1 MMAIVFATA
10 VIGYP
15 ARSTPTEKNQV
26 ELFWTGVLGLLALSW
41 LVMAIRTARGIA
53 QLPRLERVAPVAD
66 ADCPSVS
73 ILLSAR
79 DEAVKMPQ
87 ALPTLLAQD
96 YPDYEVV
103 AVDDRSGDATAQILD
118 DFARRHSNLKV
129 VHLKELPRGWLGKPH
144 GLYTAWQHAR
154 GDWLVFTD
162 ADVRFAPDLLRR
174 ALGVARQRSWDHV
187 TLTGLVEARGFWEKV
202 VVSFF
207 AFGFLLY
214 TEPWNVSN
222 PRSKKYFGV
231 GSFQLVRRSAYEAAG
246 THQRLA
252 MEVVDDVKLGKIV
265 KQAGARSGVALPGER
280 VRVRWQEGLSNVI
293 RGTTKN
299 FFAAAAFSLPMVA
312 AQVLAILAV
321 NILPFLAL
329 VVFSGLPRLLAAAS
343 VGIILLMHART
354 AHDLHVSPL
363 YALTHPL
370 GAAIFAYMILR
381 STVVTLWRGGVVWR
395 DTFYSID
402 DLKKGVV

>member
-1 MMAIVFATA
+1 MAIVFLTT

-15 ARSTPTEKNQV
+15 ARSTLTEKNQV
-26 ELFWTGVLGLLALSW
+26 ELFWTGVLGLLALAW
-41 LVMAIRTARGIA
+41 LVQAIRVARGVA
-53 QLPRLERVAPVAD
+53 QLPRLERVTPLAD

-96 YPDYEVV
+96 YPDYEVI
-103 AVDDRSGDATAQILD
+103 AVDDRSGDATGGILD
-118 DFARRHSNLKV
+118 DFARRHPHLKV

-154 GDWLVFTD
+154 GEWLVFTD
-162 ADVRFAPDLLRR
+162 ADVHFSPDLLRR
-174 ALGVARQRSWDHV
+174 ALGVARQQHWDHV
-187 TLTGLVEARGFWEKV
+187 TLTGLVEAKGFWEKV
-202 VVSFF
+202 VVSYF
-207 AFGFLLY
+207 AFGFMLY

-231 GSFQLVRRSAYEAAG
+231 GSFQLVRRTAYQAAG

-280 VRVRWQEGLSNVI
+280 VRVRWQEGLSNII

-299 FFAAAAFSLPMVA
+299 FFAAAGFSLLMVA

-329 VVFSGLPRLLAAAS
+329 AVFSGLPRLLAAAS
-343 VGIILLMHART
+343 VSIILLMHART
-354 AHDLHVSPL
+354 ARDLHNSL
-363 YALTHPL
+363 FYALTHPL
-370 GAAIFAYMILR
+370 GSAIFAYMILR
-381 STVVTLWRGGVVWR
+381 STAVTLGRGGVVWR
-395 DTFYSID
+395 DTFYS
-402 DLKKGVV
+402 LEELRKGIV

>member
-1 MMAIVFATA
+1 MELLWTA
-10 VIGYP
+10 LLGVI
-15 ARSTPTEKNQV
+15 A
-26 ELFWTGVLGLLALSW
+26 LGW
-41 LVMAIRTARGIA
+41 IVMAIRAARGIGR
-53 QLPRLERVAPVAD
+53 LPRLECVAPLAD
-66 ADCPSVS
+66 ADCPSLS

-103 AVDDRSGDATAQILD
+103 AVDDRSSDATAQILD
-118 DFARRHSNLKV
+118 DFAGRHSNLKV
-129 VHLKELPRGWLGKPH
+129 VHLKELPPGWLGKPH

-162 ADVRFAPDLLRR
+162 ADVRFSPDLLRR
-174 ALGVARQRSWDHV
+174 AVAVVRRQGWDHV
-187 TLTGLVEARGFWEKV
+187 TLAGLVEAHGFWEKV
-202 VVSFF
+202 AVSYF
-207 AFGFLLY
+207 ALGFVLY
-214 TEPWNVSN
+214 HEPWNVSD

-231 GSFQLVRRSAYEAAG
+231 GSFQMVRRSAYEAAG
-246 THQRLA
+246 THQRLK
-252 MEVVDDVKLGKIV
+252 MEVIDDVKLGKII
-265 KQAGARSGVALPGER
+265 KQAGFRSGVALPKER
-280 VRVRWQEGLSNVI
+280 VRLRWQEGLSNII

-299 FFAAAAFSLPMVA
+299 FFAATGFSLPVAA
-312 AQVLAILAV
+312 AQVLAILLA

-329 VVFSGLPRLLAAAS
+329 LLLPGLPGLLAALT
-343 VGIILLMHART
+343 VLVLLLMHALI
-354 AHDLHVSPL
+354 AHDLHISPL
-363 YALTHPL
+363 YAFTHPL

-395 DTFYSID
+395 DTFYSIE

>member
-1 MMAIVFATA
+1 
-10 VIGYP
+10 
-15 ARSTPTEKNQV
+15 V

-41 LVMAIRTARGIA
+41 LVMAIRVARGIA
-53 QLPRLERVAPVAD
+53 QLPRLERVAPLAD
-66 ADCPSVS
+66 DDCPSVS

-103 AVDDRSGDATAQILD
+103 AVDDRSGDATGPILD

-129 VHLKELPRGWLGKPH
+129 IHLKELPPGWLGKPH

-174 ALGVARQRSWDHV
+174 AMAVVRAQGWDHV
-187 TLTGLVEARGFWEKV
+187 TLTGLVEAQGFWEKV
-202 VVSFF
+202 VVSYF
-207 AFGFLLY
+207 AFGFVLY

-231 GSFQLVRRSAYEAAG
+231 GSFQMVRRSGYEAAG
-246 THQRLA
+246 THKRLA

-265 KQAGARSGVALPGER
+265 KQAGFRSGVALPQER

-299 FFAAAAFSLPMVA
+299 FFAATGFSLPVVA
-312 AQVLAILAV
+312 AQVMAILLV

-329 VVFSGLPRLLAAAS
+329 FLLSGLPRLLAAVA
-343 VGIILLMHART
+343 VVVILLMHTRT
-354 AHDLHVSPL
+354 AYDLRISPL
-363 YALTHPL
+363 YAFTHPL

-381 STVVTLWRGGVVWR
+381 STVVTLGRGGVVWR
-395 DTFYSID
+395 DTFYSLD
-402 DLKKGVV
+402 ELRKGLV

>member
-1 MMAIVFATA
+1 M
-10 VIGYP
+10 
-15 ARSTPTEKNQV
+15 
-26 ELFWTGVLGLLALSW
+26 ELFWTALLGVIALGW
-41 LVMAIRTARGIA
+41 MVMAIRVARGLTK
-53 QLPRLERVAPVAD
+53 LPQLERVAPLAD

-103 AVDDRSGDATAQILD
+103 AVDDRSRDATGQILD
-118 DFARRHSNLKV
+118 DLARRHSNLKV
-129 VHLKELPRGWLGKPH
+129 IHLKELPPGWLGKPH

-162 ADVRFAPDLLRR
+162 ADVRFTPDLLRR
-174 ALGVARQRSWDHV
+174 AVAVVRKQGWDHV

-202 VVSFF
+202 VVSYF
-207 AFGFLLY
+207 AFGFVLY

-222 PRSKKYFGV
+222 PRSKKYLGV
-231 GSFQLVRRSAYEAAG
+231 GSFQMVRRSACETAG
-246 THQRLA
+246 THRRLA

-265 KQAGARSGVALPGER
+265 KQAGFRSGVALPQER

-299 FFAAAAFSLPMVA
+299 FFAATGFSLPMVA
-312 AQVLAILAV
+312 AQVIAILLV

-329 VVFSGLPRLLAAAS
+329 FLLPGLPRLLAAVA
-343 VGIILLMHART
+343 VVVILLMHTRT
-354 AHDLHVSPL
+354 AHDLHISPL
-363 YALTHPL
+363 YAFTHPL

-381 STVVTLWRGGVVWR
+381 STVVTLGRGGVVWR

-402 DLKKGVV
+402 DLRKGIV